1 MGIIQPLTLRSVGD
15 NAYQIISGERRFR
28 AAKLA
33 GLDSVPAYVR
43 TADDEKVLF
52 DFMADLFNDDDRGV
66 ERIYGVIDFTIWGND
81 RRPSDWKPED
91 ASWQIKFD

>member
-1 MGIIQPLTLRSVGD
+1 MNVATLLDVAQD
-15 NAYQIISGERRFR
+15 LLRRNPGS
-28 AAKLA
+28 KEQ
-33 GLDSVPAYVR
+33 R

-52 DFMADLFNDDDRGV
+52 DLMADLFNDDDRGV